1 MTASSSG
8 GPDGNS
14 VHTKISLLYR
24 PNAYFE
30 LLPSYEGTSIDLPTG
45 RVDIHLWA
53 LETIVNFMPDMSLD
67 VQGQF
72 DNISRNFAFLAR
84 YRWEYEPGNELFIAL
99 GQGAIIRESAFAAQ
113 RSLLTIR
120 LGHTFRF

>member
-1 MTASSSG
+1 
-8 GPDGNS
+8 
-14 VHTKISLLYR
+14 
-24 PNAYFE
+24 
-30 LLPSYEGTSIDLPTG
+30 
-45 RVDIHLWA
+45 
-53 LETIVNFMPDMSLD
+53 MSLD
-67 VQGQF
+67 IQGQF

-99 GQGAIIRESAFAAQ
+99 GQGAIIQESAFAAQ

>member
-1 MTASSSG
+1 MEDLWRSMPKSHVAVSITG
-8 GPDGNS
+8 
-14 VHTKISLLYR
+14 TYR

-45 RVDIHLWA
+45 RVDIHLLA

-72 DNISRNFAFLAR
+72 DNITRNFAFLAR
-84 YRWEYEPGNELFIAL
+84 YRWEYQPGNELFVAL
-99 GQGAIIRESAFAAQ
+99 GQGAIIGESVFLAQ
-113 RSLLTIR
+113 RSLFTVR